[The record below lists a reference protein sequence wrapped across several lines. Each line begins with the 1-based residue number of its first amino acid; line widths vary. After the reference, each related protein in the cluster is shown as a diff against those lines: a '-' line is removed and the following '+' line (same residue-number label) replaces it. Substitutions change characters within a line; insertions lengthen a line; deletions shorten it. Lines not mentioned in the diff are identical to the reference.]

1 MKPNSYKFQKL
12 TPIKNADLKIY
23 GEALDFVFQEEG
35 LRNVAITGPYGA
47 GKSSVLESYEY
58 AHPDKRFLHISL
70 AHFES
75 VNIELKNDEDI
86 ENSTN
91 DAVLEGKIL
100 NQLIHQINP
109 YKIPQTQFKVKRP
122 VSKYKLWFVAVL
134 TTLSLIFLGY
144 LLGFNAWR
152 SFVQNLSSEFIK
164 KILIYTTYEGSL
176 FLAGISFIAILM
188 YGIFSLIKIQYNR
201 NMFKKVNIQGNE
213 IEIFSDV
220 DESYFD
226 KYLNEV
232 LYLFENADAE
242 VIVFEDIDRFNSNQ
256 IFEKLR
262 EINFLVNKK
271 TDKIIRFFYL
281 LRDDI
286 FTSKDRAKFFD
297 FMIPI
302 VPVVD
307 GTNSYDQFINHF
319 IKGGIIQTFD
329 QDFLQG
335 LSLYIDDMRILKNI
349 YNEYVIYHD
358 RIQSTELDCNKLLA
372 MIAYKNIFPRDFS
385 ELQLSRGF
393 VHNLFAKKSNFIE
406 EEKCRLETEILKKQ
420 EQIQAAENE
429 VCILIDELDVIFFQ
443 FDGLLDI
450 DGAGEGSYKSR
461 AAFIRAMKNNPDNIY
476 RRNIHGNRYRFN
488 FNEEYNKMSQDAK
501 YIERKQST
509 QNKSV
514 SMLGKLKQEVSELQ
528 ETKTLLES
536 KKLREIINKQNINK
550 IFITTFTN
558 EIGEEFSFN
567 DVKSSPYFPLIKYL
581 IRNGYID
588 ESYSDYMTYFYEH
601 SLSRVDKIFLRSVTD
616 EIAKEFTYQ
625 LKDPALVVSRLRD
638 VDFDSE
644 ESLNFY
650 LLDYLLK
657 SNHKNLSRFLNQLRD
672 NVRFDFIW
680 QYWSRGQEKPTFIQS
695 LNHAWPLVWKGI
707 LVSDHFSENHKQ
719 QYALDTL
726 YYSTDK
732 DIIELNVDQCM
743 TRYISN
749 NKRFLNI
756 DEPDIPK
763 IISKLRLLD
772 VKFKQIDYETSDPSL
787 FKTVYGNNLYQL
799 NISMIYL
806 ILNKIYRLP
815 ENENYQ
821 HKNYTLVSSKP
832 EESLVRY
839 VKNNIEH
846 YIEIIFDHCNSIIT
860 DDENAALELLNNAD
874 ISANPKLTY
883 IEYLQTTIEKLDS
896 VVDQEF
902 WSALLQHRNVLYSEY
917 NILQYYF
924 SYANK
929 LDDNL
934 IEFINGDV
942 TSISMDYGNIKAN
955 FGISE
960 VEALYEDIIQC
971 NELMDEKYEDFIKS
985 SNNWKYE
992 DFTFEG
998 ISGSKLETL
1007 IKYNII
1013 SMNEIN
1019 LQFMRA
1025 NYPVQ
1030 LISFIFSNIEQY
1042 VMEVINNENFELFE
1056 LLRLLDKDIQDTYKL
1071 RLLEYT
1077 SEPITVKGKKYSES
1091 ILLHILK
1098 NNLEIDDIPYLISY
1112 YDRCSPKLK
1121 IVFETIFIQNIE
1133 KIILDEYEVPYI
1145 LLIEFLG
1152 SDMIEESNKTDLLL
1166 SHLVDLN
1173 EKQAIICFRLLGML
1187 DIVGLF
1193 SGKWPKLEKNDTNEK
1208 ILITFKTKGWISG
1221 FDTDKREPEYFR
1233 ARGRRNREHVTFEL

>member
-1 MKPNSYKFQKL
+1 
-12 TPIKNADLKIY
+12 
-23 GEALDFVFQEEG
+23 
-35 LRNVAITGPYGA
+35 
-47 GKSSVLESYEY
+47 
-58 AHPDKRFLHISL
+58 
-70 AHFES
+70 
-75 VNIELKNDEDI
+75 
-86 ENSTN
+86 
-91 DAVLEGKIL
+91 
-100 NQLIHQINP
+100 
-109 YKIPQTQFKVKRP
+109 
-122 VSKYKLWFVAVL
+122 
-134 TTLSLIFLGY
+134 
-144 LLGFNAWR
+144 
-152 SFVQNLSSEFIK
+152 
-164 KILIYTTYEGSL
+164 
-176 FLAGISFIAILM
+176 
-188 YGIFSLIKIQYNR
+188 
-201 NMFKKVNIQGNE
+201 
-213 IEIFSDV
+213 
-220 DESYFD
+220 
-226 KYLNEV
+226 
-232 LYLFENADAE
+232 
-242 VIVFEDIDRFNSNQ
+242 
-256 IFEKLR
+256 
-262 EINFLVNKK
+262 
-271 TDKIIRFFYL
+271 
-281 LRDDI
+281 
-286 FTSKDRAKFFD
+286 
-297 FMIPI
+297 MIPI

-307 GTNSYDQFINHF
+307 GTNSYDQFIDHF

-393 VHNLFAKKSNFIE
+393 VHNLFAKKLNFIE
-406 EEKCRLETEILKKQ
+406 EEKCRLETEILKRQK
-420 EQIQAAENE
+420 QIQAAENE

-443 FDGLLDI
+443 FDGMLEI
-450 DGAGEGSYKSR
+450 DGTGEGSYESR

-488 FNEEYNKMSQDAK
+488 FIEEYNKMSQDAK
-501 YIERKQST
+501 YIERKQAT
-509 QNKSV
+509 ENKSV
-514 SMLGKLKQEVSELQ
+514 SMLEKLKQEVNELLK
-528 ETKTLLES
+528 TKTLLES

-650 LLDYLLK
+650 VLDYLLK
-657 SNHKNLSRFLNQLRD
+657 SNHKNLIRFLSQLRD

-680 QYWSRGQEKPTFIQS
+680 QYWSMGQEKPIFIKS
-695 LNHAWPLVWKGI
+695 LNHAWPLVWKGVI
-707 LVSDHFSENHKQ
+707 ASDHFSENHKQ

-726 YYSTDK
+726 NYSSDK
-732 DIIELNVDQCM
+732 DIVALNVDQCM

-749 NKRFLNI
+749 NKGFLNI
-756 DEPDIPK
+756 DEPNIPK
-763 IISKLRLLD
+763 IISKFRLLD
-772 VKFKQIDYETSDPSL
+772 VKFKQIDYETSDLSL
-787 FKTVYGNNLYQL
+787 FMTVYGNNLYQL

-815 ENENYQ
+815 ENEDYQ
-821 HKNYTLVSSKP
+821 HKNYTLVVSNP
-832 EESLVRY
+832 EEGLVGY
-839 VKNNIEH
+839 VKNNIGH
-846 YIEIIFDHCNSIIT
+846 YIEIILNHCNSIIT
-860 DDENAALELLNNAD
+860 DDEDAALELLNNAD
-874 ISANPKLTY
+874 ISANQKLTY

-896 VVDQEF
+896 VVDQEL
-902 WSALLQHRNVLYSEY
+902 WSILLQHRSVQYSEY

-929 LDDNL
+929 FDDNL

-942 TSISMDYGNIKAN
+942 ISISMDYDNIKAN

-960 VEALYEDIIQC
+960 VEALYEDIILC
-971 NELMDEKYEDFIKS
+971 HKLLDKKYEDFIKS
-985 SNNWKYE
+985 NNNRKYE
-992 DFTFEG
+992 EFTFEG
-998 ISGSKLETL
+998 ISGSKLEVL
-1007 IKYNII
+1007 IKHNII

-1025 NYPVQ
+1025 NYPEQ
-1030 LISFIFSNIEQY
+1030 LISFIFSNIEYY
-1042 VMEVINNENFELFE
+1042 VMVVINNENFELYE
-1056 LLRLLDKDIQDTYKL
+1056 LLRLLDKDIKDTYKL
-1071 RLLEYT
+1071 KLLEYT

-1112 YDRCSPKLK
+1112 YDRCSPNLK

-1152 SDMIEESNKTDLLL
+1152 SDIIENSNKTDLLL
-1166 SHLVDLN
+1166 SHLVNLN
-1173 EKQAIICFRLLGML
+1173 EEQAITCLRILDML
-1187 DIVGLF
+1187 DIIGLF

-1208 ILITFKTKGWISG
+1208 ILTIFKTKGWISG

-1233 ARGRRNREHVTFEL
+1233 ARGRRNRVYITY